1 MSKFVVW
8 SILNV
13 WTLNIVPI
21 KILLAVDHLFRYF
34 ILQGIR
40 KICSNHRSIPC
51 FYILTK
57 RMMWKILETHAT
69 SRVCNLSHIYLINE
83 TYNVV
88 HMKGRKCVEWWC
100 KIIKLFNTVNSFV
113 IMIVLY
119 SLYSSSIVFKVCWRV
134 MNTTRVE
141 FM

>member
-1 MSKFVVW
+1 MRLRWCS
-8 SILNV
+8 
-13 WTLNIVPI
+13 
-21 KILLAVDHLFRYF
+21 LLF
-34 ILQGIR
+34 ILQGTR

-119 SLYSSSIVFKVCWRV
+119 SLYSASILLNVSRSNMYISIHFNYTFS
-134 MNTTRVE
+134 MAFN
-141 FM
+141 FMIIWKITL

>member
-1 MSKFVVW
+1 M
-8 SILNV
+8 LHL
-13 WTLNIVPI
+13 WTYK
-21 KILLAVDHLFRYF
+21 KILIDENYIDLIRWCSLLF
-34 ILQGIR
+34 ILQGTR
-40 KICSNHRSIPC
+40 KICLNHRSIPC

-119 SLYSSSIVFKVCWRV
+119 LLYSTSIVFKVCRRAV
-134 MNTTRVE
+134 INNSIH
-141 FM
+141 FN